1 MWNLPGPGIEPV
13 SPGFL
18 STGPPE
24 KSQFCFLMQML
35 VTQEFS
41 LRLELCIDL
50 YTFLHPYSIS
60 INVLT
65 CMYMPRTE
73 AGSHCLTMLIEASLN
88 EDDTSLLPLQLGMI
102 MSLSSS

>member
-1 MWNLPGPGIEPV
+1 MA
-13 SPGFL
+13 
-18 STGPPE
+18 
-24 KSQFCFLMQML
+24 ML

-73 AGSHCLTMLIEASLN
+73 AGSRCLTMLIEASLSGGFFGLIF
-88 EDDTSLLPLQLGMI
+88 SLDVLMFCHKHVLTL
-102 MSLSSS
+102 LHNK